1 MQVAPTPTNTNP
13 LPQPRRKVGRN
24 ISKSREKPQKGREK
38 IVTLLSE
45 DGKLSAKALAEKIGI
60 SAKSVEKHL
69 ANLKADGI
77 IERIGPAKGGYLK
90 VK

>member
-1 MQVAPTPTNTNP
+1 MSSMMEHNLLNEIAIY
-13 LPQPRRKVGRN
+13 LKSIGEEE
-24 ISKSREKPQKGREK
+24 SREKPTKSRDK
-38 IVTLLSE
+38 IVALLSK
-45 DGKLSAKALAEKIGI
+45 DGRLSAVNLGKKIGI

-77 IERIGPAKGGYLK
+77 IERIGPAKGGHWR